1 MQRVGAYYI
10 EPKEEKIIIAK
21 RYFPADELEKLKIA
35 KVRCHG
41 NQYFSDIT
49 QAVRIQTFIRGWLAR
64 KRAGKLKY
72 IADEKNRFLYEQVKF
87 QSCFLC

>member
-1 MQRVGAYYI
+1 MPKDAWTQMQRVGAYYI

-49 QAVRIQTFIRGWLAR
+49 
-64 KRAGKLKY
+64 
-72 IADEKNRFLYEQVKF
+72 
-87 QSCFLC
+87 